1 MTTPREPA
9 AWAPPA
15 ALVALGWFLAVVA
28 AAIAIL
34 GPDPMGKLLLGI
46 AAVALAFMALFGTIA
61 RPRLRADA
69 NGVEV
74 RGLRGV
80 VRWSWSEVN
89 VRLTK
94 TRRLGRDVYLVELDA
109 ENAAEPAL
117 ILLGK
122 LDLGEDPQDVTFTL
136 LTLRT

>member
-1 MTTPREPA
+1 MTNPREPA
-9 AWAPPA
+9 AWAPAA

-46 AAVALAFMALFGTIA
+46 AAVVLAFVSLFGTIA

-69 NGVEV
+69 TGVEV
-74 RGLRGV
+74 RGLRGS
-80 VRWSWSEVN
+80 VRWSWAEVN

-94 TRRLGRDVYLVELDA
+94 TRRLGREVHLVELDA
-109 ENAAEPAL
+109 ENAAQPGL

-122 LDLGEDPQDVTFTL
+122 LDLGEDPQDVAYTL
-136 LTLRT
+136 LALRT

>member
-1 MTTPREPA
+1 MTNPHEPA

-46 AAVALAFMALFGTIA
+46 AAVVLAFVALFGTVA

-69 NGVEV
+69 NGVEL
-74 RGLRGV
+74 RGLRGA
-80 VRWSWSEVN
+80 VRWSWAEVN

-94 TRRLGRDVYLVELDA
+94 TRRLGREVYLVELDA
-109 ENAAEPAL
+109 ENAAVPGL

-122 LDLGEDPQDVTFTL
+122 LDLGEDPQDVAYAL
-136 LTLRT
+136 LALRT